1 MLSFKKNY
9 LNNLMLLFFLLS
21 SVKVTYWLTNSLGGD
36 DLSYWIFNTSLII
49 DKDWVFI
56 DEIYNSK
63 INLDKSFGLD
73 VPLHSY
79 GSSFISIPFV
89 SLFYL
94 FDIIFDSN
102 ILSNPILVFNSFM
115 YLGLFSCEFVFW
127 HIFNLCY

>member
-79 GSSFISIPFV
+79 GSVLYLYHLLVCFIYLTSYLIQIFYQTNFSI
-89 SLFYL
+89 
-94 FDIIFDSN
+94 
-102 ILSNPILVFNSFM
+102 
-115 YLGLFSCEFVFW
+115 
-127 HIFNLCY
+127 